1 MTTYIDPIADYA
13 HALRY
18 EDLSA
23 DAIRHVKRCLIDTFG
38 VALGAFDEEPCQIAR
53 ALAQGDDWP
62 AKSVRVVCPFTP
74 GGSQIAIAPAR
85 NAKSAYEPV
94 KAFIHVMHLADLPL
108 VLIINPA
115 LPVAN

>member
-1 MTTYIDPIADYA
+1 MGRCVRSGLFRCGRRRPCAEHAQSTRNATTYPTK
-13 HALRY
+13 
-18 EDLSA
+18 S
-23 DAIRHVKRCLIDTFG
+23 IRLLV
-38 VALGAFDEEPCQIAR
+38 
-53 ALAQGDDWP
+53 
-62 AKSVRVVCPFTP
+62 PFTP

-94 KAFIHVMHLADLPL
+94 KDFIHVMHLADLPL

>member
-1 MTTYIDPIADYA
+1 MATGAHAQSTRNATTYPTK
-13 HALRY
+13 
-18 EDLSA
+18 S
-23 DAIRHVKRCLIDTFG
+23 IRLLV
-38 VALGAFDEEPCQIAR
+38 
-53 ALAQGDDWP
+53 
-62 AKSVRVVCPFTP
+62 PFTP

-94 KAFIHVMHLADLPL
+94 KDFIHVMHLADLPL